1 MDAVRSTNRIVS
13 ALLALA
19 LAVGGVVVAVEVVLA
34 ALGREPWLLPHD
46 GWLASARETTWE
58 DRSARLLFLALALA
72 GLALLVLELARRRPP
87 ALEMASRA
95 DGVRADLDRHGIER
109 WLATRL
115 GDVDGATA
123 VKAKIGPRA
132 VDVTAETPQREVDE
146 VQQRLER
153 TAQDHLN
160 ELDLARPLA
169 ARAKVTS
176 RRQT

>member
-1 MDAVRSTNRIVS
+1 MDAVRSTNRVVS

-19 LAVGGVVVAVEVVLA
+19 LVVGGVVVAVEIVLA
-34 ALGREPWLLPHD
+34 ALERGHWLLPH
-46 GWLASARETTWE
+46 GTWLASARETTWE
-58 DRSARLLFLALALA
+58 DRSARLLFLALVLL
-72 GLALLVLELARRRPP
+72 GLALVLLELARRRPP
-87 ALEMASRA
+87 ALEMASRSG
-95 DGVRADLDRHGIER
+95 GVRADLERRGIER

-115 GDVDGATA
+115 ADVDGATA
-123 VKAKIGPRA
+123 VKAKIGTRA
-132 VDVTAETPQREVDE
+132 VDVTAATPQREVAE

-160 ELDLARPLA
+160 QLDLARPLA